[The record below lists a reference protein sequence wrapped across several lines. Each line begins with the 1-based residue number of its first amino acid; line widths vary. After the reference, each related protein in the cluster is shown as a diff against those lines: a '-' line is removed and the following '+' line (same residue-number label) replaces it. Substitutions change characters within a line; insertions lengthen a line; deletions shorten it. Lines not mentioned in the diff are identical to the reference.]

1 MSGIG
6 ESLVS
11 DARLDDLQRLV
22 IAGKIG
28 SVDEAKDFYPSLE
41 EDDIQEI
48 FNSFHNN
55 SSNQN

>member
-6 ESLVS
+6 ESLVI

-28 SVDEAKDFYPSLE
+28 SVDEAKDFYPSLK

-48 FNSFHNN
+48 FDSLHNN